1 MKTIGFYIVSLVGK
15 VIVKPGEAIPFYL
28 SASDGGYSYIIK
40 PYGIESLLVQVDQ
53 MFPDIL
59 YSRCHRISE
68 QNDRNDTLFSLMLPM
83 LLSLGNVGK
92 YYRYDYD

>member
-1 MKTIGFYIVSLVGK
+1 
-15 VIVKPGEAIPFYL
+15 
-28 SASDGGYSYIIK
+28 
-40 PYGIESLLVQVDQ
+40 

-68 QNDRNDTLFSLMLPM
+68 QNDRNDNLFSLMLPM
-83 LLSLGNVGK
+83 LVSLGNEGK